1 MLALY
6 LSILK
11 TDADKQLITDVYNLY
26 WRKMMLAA
34 KNVTHDNGLAME
46 AVHES
51 FLKIIK
57 SIDKLR
63 AVAPERRAAWLVA
76 VAVNTAKDILR
87 KEYKSGLPMNKE
99 FC

>member
-34 KNVTHDNGLAME
+34 TNVTHDKGLAAE
-46 AVHES
+46 AVH
-51 FLKIIK
+51 
-57 SIDKLR
+57 
-63 AVAPERRAAWLVA
+63 
-76 VAVNTAKDILR
+76 
-87 KEYKSGLPMNKE
+87 
-99 FC
+99 